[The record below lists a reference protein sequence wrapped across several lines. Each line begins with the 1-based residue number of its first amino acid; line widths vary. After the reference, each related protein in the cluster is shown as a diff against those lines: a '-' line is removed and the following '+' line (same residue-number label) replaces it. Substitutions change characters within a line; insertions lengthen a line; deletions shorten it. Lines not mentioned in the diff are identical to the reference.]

1 MKPADAAKAI
11 TQGTRRKIGRDR
23 RAILATA
30 HFGAELVAQNA
41 PVDRGAIKASAH
53 VEDDGET
60 VRIVFDA
67 PHTGIVELGSRPHV
81 PPLGPLIAWV
91 KRHRA
96 AFGIAGKG
104 TARNKATGRF
114 EASAEVVRIARA
126 IQQKIKREGTKPT
139 YFIRRSIPA
148 ITDQLK
154 RELVRAAAEG
164 AGKKTR

>member
-23 RAILATA
+23 KAILATA
-30 HFGAELVAQNA
+30 HFGAELVAQSA
-41 PVDRGAIKASAH
+41 PVDRGAVKGSAH
-53 VEDDGET
+53 VEDGET

-114 EASAEVVRIARA
+114 EASAEVVGIARA
-126 IQQKIKREGTKPT
+126 IQAKIAREGTKPT